1 MSIAEAV
8 RTEIMR
14 RIERV
19 EVEHGVRILLAIE
32 SGSRA
37 WGFASTNSDY
47 DVRFIYCR
55 DSDWYLSINTEDKRD
70 VIEYPIVDDIDLN
83 GWAVRKALRLLWNSN
98 PALVEWL
105 QSPITYLE
113 RGRFRAAALELLP
126 RVYSRAKGI
135 HHYRSTAKTNF
146 RGYLQ
151 TEVVRL
157 KKYFYVL
164 RPLLAV
170 RWLEQHGT
178 PAPME
183 FEKLLALIQ
192 SDDALLRDIHELLA
206 QKRSSEER
214 DLAPR
219 IESLNAFIEA
229 ELRRLEAN
237 PPTMESRSENVEAL
251 NQLFRALVAE
261 CSLEPA

>member
-1 MSIAEAV
+1 MLIGEAV
-8 RTEIMR
+8 RAEIMR
-14 RIERV
+14 RIARV
-19 EVEHGVRILLAIE
+19 EAEHGVRILLAIE

-55 DSDWYLSINTEDKRD
+55 DADWYLSIDTEDKRD

-83 GWAVRKALRLLWNSN
+83 GWDVRKALRLMWNSN
-98 PALVEWL
+98 PAIVEWL
-105 QSPITYLE
+105 HSPITYVE
-113 RGRFRAAALELLP
+113 RGRFRTAALDLLP
-126 RVYSRAKGI
+126 RVYSKAKGI

-151 TEVVRL
+151 TDLVRL

-183 FEKLLALIQ
+183 FEKLLPLIEGE
-192 SDDALLRDIHELLA
+192 DALLRDIHALLA

-219 IESLNAFIEA
+219 IESLNAFIDA

-237 PPTMESRSENVEAL
+237 PPAMETRTENVEAL
-251 NQLFRALVAE
+251 NRLFRALVRE
-261 CSLEPA
+261 PSLEHA